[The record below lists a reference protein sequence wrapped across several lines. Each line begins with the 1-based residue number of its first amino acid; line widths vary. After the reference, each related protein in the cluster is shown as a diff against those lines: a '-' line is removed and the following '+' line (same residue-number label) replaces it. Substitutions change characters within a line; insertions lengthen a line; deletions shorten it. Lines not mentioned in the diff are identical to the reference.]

1 MSSKI
6 KKLSGLK
13 RKLEV
18 KVDTDEYNSSYS
30 AKLKKIRSTVKL
42 DGFRKGSAPD
52 NVLIQKYGPSIHYEI
67 LNELI
72 QKTYP
77 IELKAQNI
85 NPASAP
91 KIDIKSEDCLLYTSD
106 AADDMQC
113 VDLGGRRII

>member
-1 MSSKI
+1 MNSKI

-13 RKLEV
+13 RRLEV
-18 KVDTDEYNSSYS
+18 KVDSNDYNSSYS

-52 NVLIQKYGPSIHYEI
+52 NVIIQKYGSSIHYEV

-77 IELKAQNI
+77 IEIKEQNI

-91 KIDIKSEDCLLYTSD
+91 KIDIKSEDPKLSL
-106 AADDMQC
+106 
-113 VDLGGRRII
+113 IHI